1 MLDSFLRHVTKDSYG
16 PVRLEG
22 REEVRF
28 LVHRFHDHFSVLNW
42 GRMPDALSGRG
53 RLSSL
58 IFSVLNARYC
68 DPVSWKQFLRS
79 PEALTFR
86 KSGASLSQGGSVSS
100 VLNALADTLPLRSNF
115 AGALTED
122 AFRSS
127 GQSTVLAP
135 GTLIRDPE
143 VLCAGSSWYPLCEY
157 FEEVRIPQALVM
169 GRVTHDFGT
178 WRSHSGPRRIPFEIE
193 CHFVLNRTSLASL
206 NTDAISIPKTAS
218 LRMLQEGATFDFPL
232 MELILSSD
240 PCERKIGL
248 TEALAITG
256 FSPERLQELFLQA
269 AWIAA
274 WTRHHTRPF
283 RMHSVRLRF
292 GLDSGGEIVLLDA
305 FEPDDLML
313 EEQGAWIHPG
323 TLLGYYSKTS
333 WYEGVIRARKH
344 ASEFGL
350 TDWKRLCVEPAPLLD
365 PAVKTG
371 FETGYQE
378 LERMVRGK
386 V

>member
-22 REEVRF
+22 HERSRF
-28 LVHRFHDHFSVLNW
+28 LIHRFQDHFSVLNW
-42 GRMPDALSGRG
+42 GKMPDSLTGRG
-53 RLSSL
+53 RISSL
-58 IFSVLNARYC
+58 VFSVLNSRYG
-68 DPVSWKQFLRS
+68 DPASWKQYLRS

-100 VLNALADTLPLRSNF
+100 VLNALADTLPVQSNF
-115 AGALTED
+115 AGAVTENT
-122 AFRSS
+122 FKSS
-127 GQSTVLAP
+127 DQSTVLVREA
-135 GTLIRDPE
+135 LVRDPGI
-143 VLCAGSSWYPLCEY
+143 LFAGDNWYPVGEY
-157 FEEVRIPQALVM
+157 FEEVRIPQSLVM
-169 GRVTHDFGT
+169 GRVTHDFGA
-178 WRSHSGPRRIPFEIE
+178 WRSHSGPKRLPFEIE
-193 CHFVLNRTSLASL
+193 CHFVLNRASVDSL
-206 NTDAISIPKTAS
+206 NIHAISIPKTAS

-232 MELILSSD
+232 MELILSPD
-240 PCERKIGL
+240 PCERKIGF

-256 FSPERLQELFLQA
+256 FTPERLQELFLQA

-274 WTRHHTRPF
+274 WTRHQTRPF
-283 RMHSVRLRF
+283 RLHSVRLRF
-292 GLDSGGEIVLLDA
+292 GLDAGGATVLLDA

-313 EEQGAWIHPG
+313 EEQGTWIHPG
-323 TLLGYYSKTS
+323 ALLGYYSKTS
-333 WYEGVIRARKH
+333 WYEGVIRARRQ

-371 FETGYQE
+371 FETGYRG